1 MSLAKK
7 QNHAPNKSINP
18 VTSNISSFISAIE
31 FPDTT
36 NIIISVI
43 DIKKHSKYANIQFFL
58 CWWIE
63 FLTAISREPTT
74 NSSTSFVSI
83 FFCVSIFSPRNNSVT
98 VTSNISAIGMSNTT
112 LGILR
117 PRSHL
122 LTVLSDT
129 YNFSAKS
136 FWVKFFSFLNSVTNK
151 PNFSLLIWYIH
162 PPPAHIL

>member
-43 DIKKHSKYANIQFFL
+43 DIKKHSKYANIQFSMLMNRIPNSHIERAYYQFLDFFCINIFL
-58 CWWIE
+58 CIY
-63 FLTAISREPTT
+63 
-74 NSSTSFVSI
+74 
-83 FFCVSIFSPRNNSVT
+83 FSPRNNSVT

-136 FWVKFFSFLNSVTNK
+136 F
-151 PNFSLLIWYIH
+151 
-162 PPPAHIL
+162 